1 MRRLALSLALLAP
14 LAAFAQS
21 ATEALTPVLVTF
33 GAATDHGQEFGTLT
47 SKFPWR
53 GTGAY
58 TWNRVAASGTALK
71 DGAGRDAAVTYASNG
86 SLCGSGGILAAG
98 DFPGRNADFPQGVA
112 TGDWNGGCL
121 NLQTTETT
129 PLTLTL
135 RGLDPKG
142 RYTLTVLAARKNAW
156 VDGTTTYT
164 VSNATEVSAAS
175 KNDAHAIS
183 GTSVSQDT
191 NSGNWVVMT
200 FAFTAPDG
208 TATLTCRGGAGNL
221 NAFALEGTVPA
232 RWQWANPKGGSW
244 SDAANWA
251 NTETGGDPWL
261 RDLEGADGAVEITY
275 DANPEP
281 ERVRCDATATAYVL
295 KAGAFGCAFVDGE
308 VVKDGPGT
316 VALTSGET
324 TADFCVT
331 EGTLQVNGTAGDV
344 TVVAGAAIGGTGKV
358 AKIAFQDGAILDAA
372 AGTLTTGALA
382 VDAAALLDK
391 SLPGGVTLSATATVT
406 VRGAKKGEVLRCGA
420 VPEGLTFVLP
430 EGDGGTLTFEDGAL
444 RYAPPAADPG
454 YRLRLR

>member
-1 MRRLALSLALLAP
+1 MRTALL
-14 LAAFAQS
+14 LAAFLPLTALAQS

-33 GAATDHGQEFGTLT
+33 GAETDHGQEFGTLT

-71 DGAGRDAAVTYASNG
+71 DGAGKDASVTYASNG
-86 SLCGSGGILAAG
+86 TLCGSGGVLAAG

-121 NLQTTETT
+121 NLQTTETN
-129 PLTLTL
+129 PLILTL

-156 VDGTTTYT
+156 GGGTTTYT

-175 KNDAHAIS
+175 KDGAPTIS

-208 TATLTCRGGAGNL
+208 MATLTCRGGAGNL

-232 RWQWANPKGGSW
+232 RWQWANPDGGRW

-251 NTETGGDPWL
+251 NAEAGGEPWL
-261 RDLEGADGAVEITY
+261 RDLEDVVGAVEITY

-281 ERVRCDATATAYVL
+281 ERVRYDASATAYVL
-295 KAGAFGCAFVDGE
+295 KAGTFGCAFVDGE

-331 EGTLQVNGTAGDV
+331 EGTLQVEGTAGDV
-344 TVVAGAAIGGTGKV
+344 TVATGAAIGGAGRV
-358 AKIAFQDGAILDAA
+358 AKIVFKDGAILDAA
-372 AGTLTTGALA
+372 AGTLTAEALA
-382 VDAAALLDK
+382 VDAPSLLDK
-391 SLPGGVTLSATATVT
+391 SLPDGATLPATATVT
-406 VRGAKKGEVLRCGA
+406 VRGAKAGEVLRCDA

>member
-1 MRRLALSLALLAP
+1 MRTALLLAVLCP
-14 LAAFAQS
+14 LAALAQS

-33 GAATDHGQEFGTLT
+33 GAATTHGREFGPLT
-47 SKFPWR
+47 STFPWR
-53 GTGAY
+53 GSGAY
-58 TWNRVAASGTALK
+58 TWNRANASGTALK
-71 DGAGRDAAVTYASNG
+71 DGAGKDASVTYASNG
-86 SLCGSGGILAAG
+86 TLCGSDGILAAG

-121 NLQTTETT
+121 NLQTTETN

-156 VDGTTTYT
+156 GGGTTTYT

-200 FAFTAPDG
+200 FVFTAPDG
-208 TATLTCRGGAGNL
+208 TATLTCSGGAGNL

-251 NTETGGDPWL
+251 NTEVGGEPWL
-261 RDLEGADGAVEITY
+261 LDLEDTAGAVEIDY
-275 DANPEP
+275 DAAPEP
-281 ERVRCDATATAYVL
+281 ERVRYDASATAYVL

-331 EGTLQVNGTAGDV
+331 EGTLQVEGTAGDV
-344 TVVAGAAIGGTGKV
+344 TVATGAAIGGAGKV
-358 AKIAFQDGAILDAA
+358 AKIVFQNGAILDAA
-372 AGTLTTGALA
+372 AGPLTAGALA
-382 VDAAALLDK
+382 VDAPTLLDK
-391 SLPGGVTLSATATVT
+391 SLPTGATLSATATVT

-420 VPEGLTFVLP
+420 VPEGLTFVLS
-430 EGDGGTLTFEDGAL
+430 EGDGGTLTVEGGAL

>member
-1 MRRLALSLALLAP
+1 MRTALL
-14 LAAFAQS
+14 LAAFLPLTALAQS

-33 GAATDHGQEFGTLT
+33 GAETDHGQEFGTLT

-71 DGAGRDAAVTYASNG
+71 DGAGKDASVTYASNG
-86 SLCGSGGILAAG
+86 TLCGSGGVLAAR

-121 NLQTTETT
+121 NLQTTETN

-156 VDGTTTYT
+156 GGGTTTYT

-175 KNDAHAIS
+175 KDGAPTIS

-208 TATLTCRGGAGNL
+208 MATLTCRGGAGNL
-221 NAFALEGTVPA
+221 NAFALEGQVPA
-232 RWQWANPKGGSW
+232 RRQWNNPDGGRW
-244 SDAANWA
+244 SEKTNWA
-251 NTETGGDPWL
+251 NAEVGGDPWL
-261 RDLEGADGAVEITY
+261 LDLEEATEPVEITY

-281 ERVRCDATATAYVL
+281 AAIRYDADDTAYVL
-295 KAGAFGCAFVDGE
+295 KAGTFGAAFVDGE
-308 VVKDGPGT
+308 VAKDGTGT
-316 VALTSGET
+316 VTLTSEKT
-324 TADFCVT
+324 TADFTVT
-331 EGTLQVNGTAGDV
+331 EGTLQVDGTAGTV
-344 TVVAGAAIGGTGKV
+344 TVSAGAAIAGQGNV
-358 AKIAFQDGAILDAA
+358 AKIVFQDGAILDAS
-372 AGTLTTGALA
+372 AGPLKADS
-382 VDAAALLDK
+382 VAAATPTLLDN
-391 SLPGGVTLSATATVT
+391 SLPIGATLPATATVT
-406 VRGAKKGEVLRCGA
+406 VRNAKEGLVLSCA
-420 VPEGLTFVLP
+420 SIPAGLTFVT
-430 EGDGGTLTFEDGAL
+430 ESGTFEVKDGGLH
-444 RYAPPAADPG
+444 YVPAPG
-454 YRLRLR
+454 YRLSLR

>member
-1 MRRLALSLALLAP
+1 M
-14 LAAFAQS
+14 
-21 ATEALTPVLVTF
+21 
-33 GAATDHGQEFGTLT
+33 
-47 SKFPWR
+47 
-53 GTGAY
+53 
-58 TWNRVAASGTALK
+58 
-71 DGAGRDAAVTYASNG
+71 
-86 SLCGSGGILAAG
+86 
-98 DFPGRNADFPQGVA
+98 
-112 TGDWNGGCL
+112 
-121 NLQTTETT
+121 
-129 PLTLTL
+129 
-135 RGLDPKG
+135 
-142 RYTLTVLAARKNAW
+142 
-156 VDGTTTYT
+156 
-164 VSNATEVSAAS
+164 
-175 KNDAHAIS
+175 
-183 GTSVSQDT
+183 SQDT

-331 EGTLQVNGTAGDV
+331 EGTLQVEGTAGDV
-344 TVVAGAAIGGTGKV
+344 TVATGAAIGGAGKV

-406 VRGAKKGEVLRCGA
+406 VRGAKEGEVLRCGA